1 MLPISY
7 AVRNLWRRR
16 TRTSLTLL
24 GIALITTLVI
34 LMGGFAQGLASTAST
49 AAANDVI
56 VLTGSAGEHDLVRSV
71 IPRGKAE
78 AAAASMPGVLTVDGR
93 RAVSIEL
100 HIATRKDDMVGSL
113 RGVTPAAFLVHRRI
127 TLVEGREP
135 TGPYELLTGRL
146 AESRMGLPE
155 GTLDVGRTF
164 EMESTTWTVVGRF
177 AAPGTILEAEMW
189 GRLQDVSNAT
199 ARTDVSAVSARLQ
212 DPDQMDR
219 IGLWIQRNA
228 VTYEVAAVPE
238 TKLFETLQ
246 SALDPIANLA
256 RIMALLVLVGGVF
269 ACANTMFAAVL
280 ARTREMGT
288 LRALGYGPVA
298 VGFSLLQEALLI
310 GLVGG
315 LLGFWIAGLFGE
327 VPLKF
332 PMGAFYLDLS
342 PNVRLIGLG
351 TALLAG
357 FLGGIVPAL
366 RAVRMP
372 LTDALGGKL

>member
-1 MLPISY
+1 MLPFSY

-49 AAANDVI
+49 AAAQDVI

-78 AAAASMPGVLTVDGR
+78 AAAASMPGVFSVDGR

-100 HIATRKDDMVGSL
+100 HIATRKDHMVGSL
-113 RGVTPAAFLVHRRI
+113 RGVTPEAFLVHRRI

-155 GTLDVGRTF
+155 GTLDVGRT
-164 EMESTTWTVVGRF
+164 
-177 AAPGTILEAEMW
+177 EMW

-212 DPDQMDR
+212 DPEQMDR
-219 IGLWIQRNA
+219 VGLWIQRNA
-228 VTYEVAAVPE
+228 VTYEVAAVPQ

-246 SALDPIANLA
+246 NALDPIANLA

-280 ARTREMGT
+280 ARTRERGT

-298 VGFSLLQEALLI
+298 VGFSLLQEALLL

-315 LLGFWIAGLFGE
+315 LLGFWVAGLFGE

-342 PNVRLIGLG
+342 PTVRLIGLG